1 MIEPRTTRALRFDF
15 AIQIFIACQPLLRPS
30 FSLSLDNQRYDIG
43 QADEPNDRTT
53 VETIVVIAGRRRC
66 SRYRV
71 ADAAARKMR
80 DESCVEPR
88 SSDDVKSS
96 QDCEGILPPQEVH
109 KLPLGKM
116 IMVHSTNRRMF
127 SLATAVLA
135 LLAMTAGSLA
145 VTAAADSP
153 HASHMLKCASV
164 CADCQVQCD
173 SCSAYCAKLVAEG
186 KKEHAKCMSLCVD
199 CADCCKMCASLCARQ
214 SDLCAHA
221 CECCTK
227 CCEVCA
233 AACEKFPDDK
243 QMAACAKACRN
254 CAKECTAMAKMTK

>member
-1 MIEPRTTRALRFDF
+1 
-15 AIQIFIACQPLLRPS
+15 
-30 FSLSLDNQRYDIG
+30 
-43 QADEPNDRTT
+43 
-53 VETIVVIAGRRRC
+53 
-66 SRYRV
+66 
-71 ADAAARKMR
+71 MR
-80 DESCVEPR
+80 DESCVESR
-88 SSDDVKSS
+88 ESGDVNASLESDGMLPS
-96 QDCEGILPPQEVH
+96 QTSLHVTFRKYD
-109 KLPLGKM
+109 M
-116 IMVHSTNRRMF
+116 INSTNRRMF
-127 SLATAVLA
+127 SLATATLA
-135 LLAMTAGSLA
+135 VMAMTAGSFA
-145 VTAAADSP
+145 VAIAAENP

-227 CCEVCA
+227 CCDACA

-254 CAKECTAMAKMTK
+254 CTKECTAMAKMTK